1 MPIVLDPAN
10 PFAAPSALPFHLPDF
25 AAIREEHYL
34 PAVEAGMAAQR
45 AEVEEILTDPAP
57 PTEDNT
63 LLALE
68 RSGRLLHRVSS
79 VLWNVIGADST
90 PGLDEIEARV
100 APLLSAHH
108 DAIYLDKRLFDRLE
122 ALAARVEAGEVVLPA
137 DAVHRLDHLRRDLTR
152 AGAALPADQQS
163 VVREINARISTL
175 EAAFGRELLAESNDS
190 AVLVTDPAELE
201 GLSDGEVAAARQAA
215 ADRGHGDGW
224 LLELSLF
231 SAQPQLA
238 SLSVRDVRRRLHAA
252 SLARGARGT
261 EHDTRAILLELV
273 KLRSE
278 RARLLG
284 YDHHA
289 AYVAADGTA
298 KTAAAVHAMLGPLAP
313 AAAANARAE
322 AADLE
327 QALAADEPGAT
338 LEGWDWPRY
347 AERVRAE
354 RYALDDAAL
363 RPYLELERVVHE
375 GVFRAAHELYGLGF
389 AERTDLVGYHPQ
401 VRVFEVTDADG
412 SAVGLFLAD
421 WYTRASKHGGAWMNS
436 LVDQSHLLGEKPV
449 VVNNLNI
456 PKPPEGEPTLL
467 SWDQVTTLFHEFGHA
482 LHGLLSD
489 VRLPSQSG
497 TDVPRDVVEF
507 PSQVNEMWAWEPS
520 LLRHYAVHHA
530 TGEPMPAGWIE
541 TLRASRQF
549 NEGFATTEYLGAA
562 LLDQA
567 WHRLAPEDV
576 PSDVDAVEAFEAAA
590 LEAAGV
596 AVPAVAPRYR
606 TTYFNHVFGGGY
618 AAAYYSY
625 LWSEVLD
632 ADTVE
637 WFAENGGLTRAN
649 GDRFRA
655 ALLSRGGSADMM
667 DLFRDL
673 RGRDPEI
680 GPLLARRGLT
690 PRSTGAPGP
699 A

>member
-1 MPIVLDPAN
+1 
-10 PFAAPSALPFHLPDF
+10 
-25 AAIREEHYL
+25 
-34 PAVEAGMAAQR
+34 
-45 AEVEEILTDPAP
+45 
-57 PTEDNT
+57 
-63 LLALE
+63 
-68 RSGRLLHRVSS
+68 
-79 VLWNVIGADST
+79 
-90 PGLDEIEARV
+90 
-100 APLLSAHH
+100 
-108 DAIYLDKRLFDRLE
+108 
-122 ALAARVEAGEVVLPA
+122 
-137 DAVHRLDHLRRDLTR
+137 
-152 AGAALPADQQS
+152 
-163 VVREINARISTL
+163 
-175 EAAFGRELLAESNDS
+175 
-190 AVLVTDPAELE
+190 
-201 GLSDGEVAAARQAA
+201 
-215 ADRGHGDGW
+215 
-224 LLELSLF
+224 
-231 SAQPQLA
+231 
-238 SLSVRDVRRRLHAA
+238 
-252 SLARGARGT
+252 
-261 EHDTRAILLELV
+261 
-273 KLRSE
+273 
-278 RARLLG
+278 
-284 YDHHA
+284 
-289 AYVAADGTA
+289 
-298 KTAAAVHAMLGPLAP
+298 
-313 AAAANARAE
+313 
-322 AADLE
+322 
-327 QALAADEPGAT
+327 
-338 LEGWDWPRY
+338 
-347 AERVRAE
+347 
-354 RYALDDAAL
+354 
-363 RPYLELERVVHE
+363 
-375 GVFRAAHELYGLGF
+375 
-389 AERTDLVGYHPQ
+389 
-401 VRVFEVTDADG
+401 
-412 SAVGLFLAD
+412 
-421 WYTRASKHGGAWMNS
+421 
-436 LVDQSHLLGEKPV
+436 
-449 VVNNLNI
+449 
-456 PKPPEGEPTLL
+456 
-467 SWDQVTTLFHEFGHA
+467 
-482 LHGLLSD
+482 LLSD